1 MNSPENINYHPD
13 GWSLGKPAIGLP
25 PDLIFGT
32 ARTFTTRHDSWPSKL
47 PTSSISCLNEG
58 GDRLEKV
65 LSVDEK
71 TAIRTLDRLD
81 PVLTL
86 KHNHRENFT
95 CGYCV
100 AVGRASP
107 QPEDHR
113 ALIAA
118 SLWLCAIVIPNRRN
132 DQCTVSVNRSFV
144 LMYLPLDRF
153 DLAGQVDGRITD
165 SGPDRAIPE

>member
-1 MNSPENINYHPD
+1 MNSPENMDYLHD

-32 ARTFTTRHDSWPSKL
+32 ARIFTTRHDSWRSRL

-65 LSVDEK
+65 FSVDEK

-86 KHNHRENFT
+86 KHNHRENFI
-95 CGYCV
+95 C
-100 AVGRASP
+100 AIASP
-107 QPEDHR
+107 LVAHLHNPKTIMPSLLKPLVVRNRDTHR
-113 ALIAA
+113 
-118 SLWLCAIVIPNRRN
+118 RTE
-132 DQCTVSVNRSFV
+132 QCTVLVNRSFV
-144 LMYLPLDRF
+144 LMYLPLDRS
-153 DLAGQVDGRITD
+153 DLTGQGDGRITD